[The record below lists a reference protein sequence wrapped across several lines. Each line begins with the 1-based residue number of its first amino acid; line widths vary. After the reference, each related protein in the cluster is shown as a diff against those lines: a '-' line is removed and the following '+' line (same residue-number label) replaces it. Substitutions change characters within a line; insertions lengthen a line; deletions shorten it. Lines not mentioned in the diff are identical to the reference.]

1 VSCLRLLG
9 RPSSALNHDRA
20 TFRFTDVVIKVKIT
34 VELLDYKVIIKLKV
48 VKVIELVIGL
58 LKFTSVITRIIVLTN
73 SKLIK
78 FS

>member
-1 VSCLRLLG
+1 MVFSEYFIIML
-9 RPSSALNHDRA
+9 
-20 TFRFTDVVIKVKIT
+20 VIRVKVT

-48 VKVIELVIGL
+48 VKFIKLVIGL
-58 LKFTSVITRIIVLTN
+58 LKLTSIIARTIVLTS

>member
-1 VSCLRLLG
+1 
-9 RPSSALNHDRA
+9 
-20 TFRFTDVVIKVKIT
+20 VVFSEYFIITLIIKVKVT

-48 VKVIELVIGL
+48 VKIIKLVISL
-58 LKFTSVITRIIVLTN
+58 LKLTSIITKTIVLIN